1 MRKLQAWGGAAALL
15 AALLLGGCAAGQQYM
30 PKEKSG
36 QEATILCFCKRVVI

>member
-1 MRKLQAWGGAAALL
+1 MHRSVLVLL
-15 AALLLGGCAAGQQYM
+15 FASVLLSGCAAGWQAM